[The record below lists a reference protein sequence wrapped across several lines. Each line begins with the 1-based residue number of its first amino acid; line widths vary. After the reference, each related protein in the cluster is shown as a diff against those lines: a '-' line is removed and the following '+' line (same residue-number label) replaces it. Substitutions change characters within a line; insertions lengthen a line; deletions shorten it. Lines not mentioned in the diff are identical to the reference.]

1 MDPKEFPT
9 PVAGK
14 ERAQWVAAT
23 KAWERA
29 IYFRV
34 RKTQGLHVMHGSN
47 GEGNVLMKL
56 LCLSHR
62 GWEHGS

>member
-29 IYFRV
+29 VYFRV
-34 RKTQGLHVMHGSN
+34 RKTQGLHVMHVSN
-47 GEGNVLMKL
+47 RAENVLIKL
-56 LCLSHR
+56 LCLSDR
-62 GWEHGS
+62 G